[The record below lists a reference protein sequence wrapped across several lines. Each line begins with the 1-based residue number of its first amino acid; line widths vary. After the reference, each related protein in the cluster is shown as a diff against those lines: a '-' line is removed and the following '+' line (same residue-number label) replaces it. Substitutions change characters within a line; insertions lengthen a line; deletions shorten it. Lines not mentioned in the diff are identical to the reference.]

1 LHISDPHFNKLC
13 HVDEHVILMILGS
26 GLHEKSLGLNML
38 GNCKALGMVEN
49 PTKQKTL
56 FFFVWGGAAMVMPAM
71 VTLGSTPRDTRKAF
85 LLAPGG
91 TRKHTRMSVESK
103 CK

>member
-1 LHISDPHFNKLC
+1 
-13 HVDEHVILMILGS
+13 MILGS

-38 GNCKALGMVEN
+38 GNCKALEMVEN

-56 FFFVWGGAAMVMPAM
+56 LFCFCGGRGAMVMPAM
-71 VTLGSTPRDTRKAF
+71 VMLGSTPRDSRRAF
-85 LLAPGG
+85 LLATGG
-91 TRKHTRMSVESK
+91 TRKHTRMSVERK

>member
-1 LHISDPHFNKLC
+1 LHISDPNFNKLC

-56 FFFVWGGAAMVMPAM
+56 LFFVWGGGRNGDASYGDA
-71 VTLGSTPRDTRKAF
+71 G
-85 LLAPGG
+85 
-91 TRKHTRMSVESK
+91 KHTQRH
-103 CK
+103 

>member
-1 LHISDPHFNKLC
+1 MC

-56 FFFVWGGAAMVMPAM
+56 LYFFWFCFFLFLGAGAMVMPAM
-71 VTLGSTPRDTRKAF
+71 VMLGSTPRDTRKAF
-85 LLAPGG
+85 LLATGG
-91 TRKHTRMSVESK
+91 TRKHTRMLIERK